1 MKLRIRQD
9 VGLRKLERKMRS
21 GQDQDILYTCKTF
34 LNNEFKFK
42 KKNMASLLMV
52 MCNLN
57 IIVNPIQLNIF
68 RPGKDYHSVRQ

>member
-34 LNNEFKFK
+34 SNNEFKFK
-42 KKNMASLLMV
+42 KKKHGQSTHGNV
-52 MCNLN
+52 
-57 IIVNPIQLNIF
+57 
-68 RPGKDYHSVRQ
+68 